1 MIRLFK
7 KLFKK
12 EKKEELIDVTF
23 KTVEALFGIEDNL
36 KYLKLNS
43 LTPIQLEN
51 MYSAEKSLNSII
63 KKLYV
68 PDYQSKNI

>member
-12 EKKEELIDVTF
+12 EKEEELIDVTF

-51 MYSAEKSLNSII
+51 MYSAEKSFNSII